1 MLDRVGRRVWRLSA
15 RLTASYI
22 LVTLTAVVL
31 VEAITLGFQVP
42 SLVNGAQ
49 LQAQVAAAAKSFGQQ
64 FARRYPRGIPVG
76 TVLGDP
82 GQPAKLGM
90 VRPAPD
96 GTLVFPA
103 ITGPI
108 PRKQGVTAVVAIAT
122 NGTVVASSV
131 PARYRPGRAAAS
143 ELPVQAAQAIAGPHL
158 RLKGG
163 GVPTRYGNVIFW
175 IFGPEGHA
183 EPGGPPTSVPGLA
196 DYVYVQA
203 PWSPPGFINPVHA
216 WDELRQL
223 GEDGPLLVASYAL
236 LLAIVPVGVLLGLLA
251 SRRLV
256 RRVRRLERATLAVAD
271 GDYTVSLPVSGRDE
285 VGRLEANFTTMTRQ
299 LGSALAAERQR
310 ATGDAR
316 TAERARIAREVH
328 DAISQH
334 LFGLRMIAAGM
345 RRADPGNQQAR
356 AIEWISE
363 EALRDMQALLL
374 ELRPASLDGAGLAP
388 ALAEI
393 CAAYRD
399 RLGVTVDASLD
410 DLTVPAPVEHALLRI
425 TQEACTNAVRH
436 GPASQLTVSLAR
448 QDGHIELA
456 VRDTGTG
463 FDPAAPHAGSGL
475 AHIRDRAAEL
485 GGTAHIDSAPG
496 RGAHPPGA
504 GAMTIRVVIADDHR
518 VVRDGLCYLL
528 SQEPDIEVAGE
539 AGDGPQTVDVGAAT

>member
-1 MLDRVGRRVWRLSA
+1 MLDRVGRRVRGLSA
-15 RLTASYI
+15 RLAASYI

-31 VEAITLGFQVP
+31 VEALTLGFQVP

-49 LQAQVAAAAKSFGQQ
+49 VQAQVAAAAKTFGQQ
-64 FARRYPRGIPVG
+64 FARRYPRGIPAG

-82 GQPAKLGM
+82 GLPAKLGM
-90 VRPAPD
+90 VRPTPD

-103 ITGPI
+103 ITGPV
-108 PRKQGVTAVVAIAT
+108 PSKQGVTAVVAIAT
-122 NGTVVASSV
+122 DGTVVASSA
-131 PARYRPGRAAAS
+131 PARYPPGRAAAS
-143 ELPVQAAQAIAGPHL
+143 ELPVQAAQAITGPHI

-175 IFGPEGHA
+175 MFGPEGHA
-183 EPGGPPTSVPGLA
+183 DPNGPPTTVPGLA

-223 GEDGPLLVASYAL
+223 GDDGPLLVASYAL
-236 LLAIVPVGVLLGLLA
+236 LLAIVPFGLLA

-345 RRADPGNQQAR
+345 RRADPGNEQVR
-356 AIEWISE
+356 AIERISE
-363 EALRDMQALLL
+363 EALRDMQTLLT
-374 ELRPASLDGAGLAP
+374 ELRPASLDGAGLTP
-388 ALAEI
+388 ALREI
-393 CAAYRD
+393 CAAYHD
-399 RLGVTVDASLD
+399 RLGVTVEASLD
-410 DLTVPAPVEHALLRI
+410 NVTVPAPVEHALLRI
-425 TQEACTNAVRH
+425 TQEACANAVRH
-436 GPASQLTVSLAR
+436 GHARRLAVSVTR
-448 QDGHIELA
+448 QDGHVELA
-456 VRDTGTG
+456 VRDTGTD

-475 AHIRDRAAEL
+475 AHIRDRVAEL
-485 GGTAHIDSAPG
+485 GGTVDIDSAPS
-496 RGAHPPGA
+496 RGAA
-504 GAMTIRVVIADDHR
+504 LTIRVPV
-518 VVRDGLCYLL
+518 
-528 SQEPDIEVAGE
+528 P
-539 AGDGPQTVDVGAAT
+539 